1 MRRIDIIQQNSRVI
15 RISCPNGA
23 YEQEYRSKFFVLVV
37 STFLDSLIKCWAV
50 QKRHIEVVAFEVK
63 INTVEGEVKV
73 WKSVFWRCS
82 GIRPLFPLEDVS
94 DT

>member
-1 MRRIDIIQQNSRVI
+1 MRRIDFIQQNSGVI

-23 YEQEYRSKFFVLVV
+23 YEQEYRSKVLVLEI
-37 STFLDSLIKCWAV
+37 STFLDGFIKCWAV

-63 INTVEGEVKV
+63 INTVQGEVKV
-73 WKSVFWRCS
+73 WKSVFRRCS
-82 GIRPLFPLEDVS
+82 GLRPLFPLKDVS